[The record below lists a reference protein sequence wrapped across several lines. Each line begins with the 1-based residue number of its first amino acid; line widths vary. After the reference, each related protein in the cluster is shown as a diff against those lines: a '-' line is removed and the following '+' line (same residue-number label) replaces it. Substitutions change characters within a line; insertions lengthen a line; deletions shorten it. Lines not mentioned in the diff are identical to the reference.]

1 MNGRMEESA
10 AAPSRPDRSR
20 GLSPWVAA
28 IAWIAALLLTLG
40 IASRWTGGEPPVT
53 REALEAIV
61 SGGSVAGLWLA
72 GAIGF
77 GVWIRARLGLAR
89 RRFPMRTPLVA
100 LMLGVAAMLALD
112 SLLATL
118 GVLGAASGL
127 AAWVATA
134 GGIVLLVLHLRDLD
148 RGGEATLARRVSLP
162 TLLAIAAS
170 GPPAGIL
177 LLAATSEPGFLWSSE
192 FGGYDAL
199 SYHLQL
205 PKEWLVLGR
214 LATLEHNVYSAFPSF
229 VEAAF
234 LHVFMLAGGPA
245 PGAIAC
251 QVLVAFLTLAA
262 AAATGTLAA
271 AACPPATRALGFAV
285 GAVAYLGTPWTVVVG
300 SLAYNDGTV
309 ALLLA
314 GCFLLVRPLRG
325 DGSWRTPAALGLLA
339 GAACGAKLS
348 AVGFVALPA
357 AIIAIACPPR
367 RRFASLAA
375 FALAAAIP
383 LVPWLVRNALA
394 TGNPVFPFATALFG
408 NGWWTAEQ
416 AETFRIA
423 HAPDAGPVDGLV
435 RLVEQ
440 WLAQGF
446 GEAPLDPTGN
456 PEPWKPL
463 WSALPALGL
472 AGTLVLAFSDRRRLR
487 RNAAIL
493 GTTLAAQLGFWLLL
507 THRQSRFLVPTAV
520 PLAIATGS
528 LVRLLGRRPLPAAR
542 GAVALAAVAYG
553 LAVPWVYSTEGRIG
567 EVNAPSLLVG
577 GLETVDGRLT
587 VRLLGESKDP
597 ERQAPAMAFAPRAF
611 WTNFWI
617 PQVAGPDARILL
629 VGEAAPF
636 RLYGNTTYSTVWD
649 RGPLE
654 RLAAEP
660 DSDPRR
666 WAESLRTQGYRFA
679 IIDFNMLDRW
689 AASGWLDPN
698 LAPERMRAFLDTV
711 TTLQTFPNRSLLVDL
726 NPPAG
731 QAGGG

>member
-1 MNGRMEESA
+1 MNGPMEDHVA
-10 AAPSRPDRSR
+10 TPSRPDRAR

-40 IASRWTGGEPPVT
+40 IASRWTGGEAPVT

-100 LMLGVAAMLALD
+100 LVLGVAAMFTLD

-118 GVLGAASGL
+118 GLLGAGDGIV
-127 AAWVATA
+127 AWIAVA
-134 GGIVLLVLHLRDLD
+134 GGIMLLVLHLRDLD
-148 RGGEATLARRVSLP
+148 RGGEATLGRRVSLP

-177 LLAATSEPGFLWSSE
+177 MLAATSEPGFLWSSE

-205 PKEWLVLGR
+205 PKEWLMLGR
-214 LATLEHNVYSAFPSF
+214 LVTLEHNVYSAFPSF

-251 QVLVAFLTLAA
+251 QLLVAFLTLAA

-271 AACPPATRALGFAV
+271 AACPPATRPLAFAV

-300 SLAYNDGTV
+300 SLAYNDGAV

-348 AVGFVALPA
+348 AVGLVALPA
-357 AIIAIACPPR
+357 AVIAIACPPR
-367 RRFASLAA
+367 RRFASLAV
-375 FALAAAIP
+375 FMLAAAIP
-383 LVPWLVRNALA
+383 LVPWLVRNGLA
-394 TGNPVFPFATALFG
+394 TGNPTFPFATALFG
-408 NGWWTAEQ
+408 TGWWTSAQ
-416 AETFRIA
+416 AETFRAA
-423 HAPDAGPVDGLV
+423 HGPGAGLLDGLV

-440 WLAQGF
+440 WLAQGV
-446 GEAPLDPTGN
+446 GEAPVDPTGI
-456 PEPWKPL
+456 PEPWTPL

-493 GTTLAAQLGFWLLL
+493 GTTLASQLAFWLFL

-528 LVRLLGRRPLPAAR
+528 LVRLLGKRPGPAAR
-542 GAVALAAVAYG
+542 TAVALLAVAFG

-567 EVNAPSLLVG
+567 EVSAPSLLVG
-577 GLETVDGRLT
+577 GIETLDGRLT
-587 VRLLGESKDP
+587 ARMLGEEKDP
-597 ERQAPAMAFAPRAF
+597 ERQSALLALAPRAF

-617 PQVAGPDARILL
+617 PQVAGIEAKILL

-636 RLYGNTTYSTVWD
+636 RIYGNTTYSTVWD

-654 RLAAEP
+654 RLAADTGIEP
-660 DSDPRR
+660 ER
-666 WAESLRTQGYRFA
+666 WAERLRADGYRFA
-679 IIDFNMLDRW
+679 ILDFNMLDRW

-698 LAPERMRAFLDTV
+698 LAPDRMRTFLGSV
-711 TTLQTFPNRSLLVDL
+711 TTVQAFPNRSLLIDL
-726 NPPAG
+726 NPPPR
-731 QAGGG
+731 QPGG